1 MRLTRQ
7 LCTIFAVMMKFRSEL
22 EVKPAAV
29 SIRYPQSVFLA
40 GSCFTEHIGNKLDS
54 YRLPVLQNPHGILFN
69 PISICEMLVSCV
81 EGRELASSD
90 LFHYGGLWSSW
101 GHHSRFSAVSS
112 VDALLA
118 MNASQAAAS
127 AFLRRA
133 DWVVL
138 TLGSAWVYELRATS
152 PAFADGPLTGGYGPG
167 RVVANCH
174 KVPADWFIHRL
185 LSVEEVLSALDQALH
200 RLFLLRPSLR
210 VIFTVSPVRHLREGM
225 IENNRSK
232 AVLIQA
238 VHHLVGKFDRLD
250 YFPAYELVVDDLRD
264 YRFYAE
270 DLVHPNYQATGYV
283 WEKFVGAYMDPEA
296 RAVMLALE
304 GVLAARR
311 HKPFNPTGEEHRRFM
326 ARMGAEARAL
336 MAKYPFL
343 DLSEEIEYFTA

>member
-1 MRLTRQ
+1 MHY
-7 LCTIFAVMMKFRSEL
+7 LCTMMKFRSEL

-54 YRLPVLQNPHGILFN
+54 YRLPVCQNPHGILFN
-69 PISICEMLVSCV
+69 PISICDMLMACV
-81 EGRELASSD
+81 ENRSYTPAD
-90 LFHYGGLWSSW
+90 LFSYGGVFNSW
-101 GHHSRFSAVSS
+101 GHHSRFSAVSAAG
-112 VDALLA
+112 ALDA
-118 MNASQAAAS
+118 MNAAQAS
-127 AFLRRA
+127 ASSFLRGA
-133 DWVVL
+133 DWLVL
-138 TLGSAWVYELRATS
+138 TLGSAWVYELRTAS
-152 PAFADGPLTGGYGPG
+152 GGFAPG

-174 KVPADWFIHRL
+174 KVPADWFVHRM
-185 LSVEEVLSALDQALH
+185 LSVEEVLSALDQVLH
-200 RLFLLRPSLR
+200 RVFLLRPSLR

-283 WEKFVGAYMDPEA
+283 WDKFVGAYMDPEA
-296 RAVMLALE
+296 RAVMLALD

-311 HKPFNPTGEEHRRFM
+311 HKPFNPLSDEHRRFM
-326 ARMGAEARAL
+326 ERMAGEARAL
-336 MAKYPFL
+336 AGRYPFL
-343 DLSEEIEYFTA
+343 ELSEEIAYFTGA